1 MLLGI
6 YTNKLKNKNLHPHVY
21 RNFIHNFWQLE
32 ITMMLFKRKW
42 INYVSIIQQNF
53 ILKKKISYQ
62 KIQRDLKWVS
72 ISEIKH
78 L

>member
-21 RNFIHNFWQLE
+21 RNFIHNVWQLE

-42 INYVSIIQQNF
+42 IKYVSIIQQNF
-53 ILKKKISYQ
+53 ILKKK
-62 KIQRDLKWVS
+62 
-72 ISEIKH
+72 
-78 L
+78 